1 MERSAQATDTPF
13 DAAINDI
20 PINGMTPATKT
31 IQAFAL
37 AITQMSRQSLER
49 TTEHME
55 KLRKVHCMEEVM
67 SIQQDFVKKSLEFAT
82 QHTREVGEMLAALP
96 LEMAKTYQ
104 QDSLQLVTAA
114 VRTTEA
120 AGHPVAVR
128 VECVSVVAR
137 ND

>member
-67 SIQQDFVKKSLEFAT
+67 SIQQDFVKDLWNLRHNT
-82 QHTREVGEMLAALP
+82 QEKWAKCWRPSRLRWPKPINRTR
-96 LEMAKTYQ
+96 
-104 QDSLQLVTAA
+104 
-114 VRTTEA
+114 
-120 AGHPVAVR
+120 
-128 VECVSVVAR
+128 C
-137 ND
+137 NW